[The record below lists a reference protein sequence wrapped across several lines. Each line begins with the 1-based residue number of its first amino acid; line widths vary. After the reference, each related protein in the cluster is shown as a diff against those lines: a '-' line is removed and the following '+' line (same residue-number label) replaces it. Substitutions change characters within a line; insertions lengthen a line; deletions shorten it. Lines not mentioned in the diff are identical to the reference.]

1 MPSFCCFIFLRRY
14 VCFLFF
20 HYPCVHVSPLFL
32 YFLLLL
38 LFAPSSS
45 QWWLLFVVAVVA
57 ALGLYCRLLLLLWL
71 VLQPLLLWYPLL
83 LQLATSWSRFLL
95 EFICVFVILLSV
107 YIARHCVVS
116 EILSRSP
123 FSKSYLFIRIFSYFS
138 QFVITPLPLQHP
150 VLDFVFCLPVAL
162 LFAALAVACC
172 ACCLLAR
179 AWNGTCYGHVC
190 FCCCCCCCCCCCFP
204 FCLCAD
210 AFVAIVVSASLSLCF
225 LLFARAFVS
234 VMGVVVV
241 SVLFLSLFVFV
252 VVAALLVLCLR
263 LSRCLYLFPSL
274 ALFSHC
280 WFEFAS
286 PDKRNKQKKQVPG
299 DVLVTSGAG
308 TRKCS
313 KWAFWGPF

>member
-1 MPSFCCFIFLRRY
+1 M
-14 VCFLFF
+14 
-20 HYPCVHVSPLFL
+20 
-32 YFLLLL
+32 
-38 LFAPSSS
+38 
-45 QWWLLFVVAVVA
+45 
-57 ALGLYCRLLLLLWL
+57 
-71 VLQPLLLWYPLL
+71 
-83 LQLATSWSRFLL
+83 
-95 EFICVFVILLSV
+95 FVILLSV

-179 AWNGTCYGHVC
+179 GWNGTCCGHVC

-274 ALFSHC
+274 ALFS
-280 WFEFAS
+280 
-286 PDKRNKQKKQVPG
+286 
-299 DVLVTSGAG
+299 
-308 TRKCS
+308 
-313 KWAFWGPF
+313 

>member
-1 MPSFCCFIFLRRY
+1 M
-14 VCFLFF
+14 
-20 HYPCVHVSPLFL
+20 
-32 YFLLLL
+32 
-38 LFAPSSS
+38 
-45 QWWLLFVVAVVA
+45 
-57 ALGLYCRLLLLLWL
+57 
-71 VLQPLLLWYPLL
+71 
-83 LQLATSWSRFLL
+83 
-95 EFICVFVILLSV
+95 FVILLSV

-123 FSKSYLFIRIFSYFS
+123 FSKSYHFIRIFSYFS

-162 LFAALAVACC
+162 LFAALAVACS

-274 ALFSHC
+274 ALFSYC

-308 TRKCS
+308 ARKCS
-313 KWAFWGPF
+313 K